1 MVAAGAQAAAGARA
15 AARPAFA
22 RPRADDTFGRFGLS
36 RRRAVPILRAP
47 RAVAGG
53 VSRPARGESS
63 PRAPRDVRDDA
74 ALESLL
80 ANVRVALRV
89 SGPAETHASAMIWGD
104 GENLGMPTRWC
115 LRHDGARFLEE
126 ALGSELSYVSGCD
139 HRDESM
145 DESMDGSEPALS
157 PADLT
162 HVTAWETDFTGYTQR
177 LALDD
182 REAALLS
189 GWTRCHFWAK
199 PEARSFLRLEL
210 LSSEDVEDGSE
221 GDKRL
226 ADDAFYVA
234 ASLRDGLLRAVIA
247 IDKETHLPARMTA
260 RVCGD
265 EERWTFAEWAPLSDF
280 ASNGSSG
287 SSGSSV
293 LKRRDTGDA
302 CESGAMVPGLTV
314 LEGSA
319 GGKQTFRVTGA
330 RRNSGVTEKRKET
343 FYRAPR
349 RSAETKPLTQKKTA
363 TDKASNETGDASRVR
378 ASPRN
383 AGGVS
388 FVEGV
393 APEVVI
399 ERARSSHVL
408 VRPLIDG
415 IDVGP
420 FILDTGASGLVIT
433 KAAAEKLAACAS
445 FGEVFVSGVS
455 GKVPCRFRR
464 ASELRLGPLLVD
476 RPVFMEM
483 ALGGIVSGAADPVAG
498 IVGFD
503 AFKSAVVEVGPGGA
517 PVRIYDP
524 STFKAHEKW
533 AWHEIALVS
542 NVPHAYATF
551 STVARDTTLDTT
563 LDDDDDASPVTTTV
577 NDDDTRG
584 DTNEKSR
591 SRSSV
596 SGVFMIDSGAGGA
609 DAIFHKRAV
618 ETLGLRSILPPPPAG
633 GARGTS
639 RVRGVGGSDG
649 ESSGATRAYRGEL
662 EWLELTVSNSE
673 QQTAA
678 NGSSARRDEDVR
690 TCPETVSPFG
700 RKNEEN
706 EESLHLGSGGRFEKL
721 DVLLA
726 ADAGF
731 DLSEHSVGLICAN
744 ALNTRRVVYD
754 VPNRRVALLVDGV
767 DVSPCE
773 SLLCAGPLD
782 WERAPSREG
791 VAADGTALPT
801 PTAEEL
807 ELFGESL
814 RFGQNE

>member
-53 VSRPARGESS
+53 VSRPARRE
-63 PRAPRDVRDDA
+63 PRPPRDVPDA

-104 GENLGMPTRWC
+104 GENLGMPVRWC

-126 ALGSELSYVSGCD
+126 ALGPELSYVSGCD
-139 HRDESM
+139 HTSL
-145 DESMDGSEPALS
+145 DESMDGSEPAVS
-157 PADLT
+157 PEHT

-182 REAALLS
+182 REAALLF

-210 LSSEDVEDGSE
+210 LSREDVEDGSYE
-221 GDKRL
+221 DGSDESS
-226 ADDAFYVA
+226 DDAFYVA

-247 IDKETHLPARMTA
+247 IDKETHLPTRMTA

-280 ASNGSSG
+280 ASNENGSNG
-287 SSGSSV
+287 SNGSSV
-293 LKRRDTGDA
+293 SKRKAPSLNA
-302 CESGAMVPGLTV
+302 CEAGMMVPGLTT

-330 RRNSGVTEKRKET
+330 RRNSGVTEKRKEA

-349 RSAETKPLTQKKTA
+349 TSETKRFYENENG
-363 TDKASNETGDASRVR
+363 DASNETADASV
-378 ASPRN
+378 ASHERN

-388 FVEGV
+388 FVRGV

-399 ERARSSHVL
+399 ERGHRSSHVL
-408 VRPLIDG
+408 VCPLIDG

-433 KAAAEKLAACAS
+433 KAAAEKLRLQS

-464 ASELRLGPLLVD
+464 ASEMRLGPLLVD

-483 ALGGIVSGAADPVAG
+483 ALGGIVSGVSDPVAG

-517 PVRIYDP
+517 PVRIHDP
-524 STFKAHEKW
+524 RTFKAHEKW

-542 NVPHAYATF
+542 NVPHAFATF
-551 STVARDTTLDTT
+551 GVARDTTRDTT
-563 LDDDDDASPVTTTV
+563 LDDDDEASPVTAA
-577 NDDDTRG
+577 NDDDTRDG
-584 DTNEKSR
+584 GRDISR
-591 SRSSV
+591 SRETSV
-596 SGVFMIDSGAGGA
+596 SGAFMIDSGAGGA
-609 DAIFHKRAV
+609 DAIFHERAV
-618 ETLGLRSILPPPPAG
+618 EALGLRSILPPPPTG

-662 EWLELTVSNSE
+662 EWLELVSTGTVS
-673 QQTAA
+673 
-678 NGSSARRDEDVR
+678 SA
-690 TCPETVSPFG
+690 
-700 RKNEEN
+700 KKKEEA
-706 EESLHLGSGGRFEKL
+706 LLRLGSGGRFEKL
-721 DVLLA
+721 NVLLA

-754 VPNRRVALLVDGV
+754 VPNRRVALLIDGV

-782 WERAPSREG
+782 WERVTRTP
-791 VAADGTALPT
+791 DGTALPT

>member
-1 MVAAGAQAAAGARA
+1 
-15 AARPAFA
+15 
-22 RPRADDTFGRFGLS
+22 
-36 RRRAVPILRAP
+36 
-47 RAVAGG
+47 
-53 VSRPARGESS
+53 
-63 PRAPRDVRDDA
+63 
-74 ALESLL
+74 
-80 ANVRVALRV
+80 
-89 SGPAETHASAMIWGD
+89 
-104 GENLGMPTRWC
+104 
-115 LRHDGARFLEE
+115 
-126 ALGSELSYVSGCD
+126 
-139 HRDESM
+139 
-145 DESMDGSEPALS
+145 
-157 PADLT
+157 
-162 HVTAWETDFTGYTQR
+162 
-177 LALDD
+177 
-182 REAALLS
+182 
-189 GWTRCHFWAK
+189 
-199 PEARSFLRLEL
+199 
-210 LSSEDVEDGSE
+210 
-221 GDKRL
+221 
-226 ADDAFYVA
+226 
-234 ASLRDGLLRAVIA
+234 
-247 IDKETHLPARMTA
+247 
-260 RVCGD
+260 
-265 EERWTFAEWAPLSDF
+265 
-280 ASNGSSG
+280 
-287 SSGSSV
+287 
-293 LKRRDTGDA
+293 
-302 CESGAMVPGLTV
+302 
-314 LEGSA
+314 
-319 GGKQTFRVTGA
+319 
-330 RRNSGVTEKRKET
+330 
-343 FYRAPR
+343 
-349 RSAETKPLTQKKTA
+349 
-363 TDKASNETGDASRVR
+363 
-378 ASPRN
+378 
-383 AGGVS
+383 
-388 FVEGV
+388 
-393 APEVVI
+393 
-399 ERARSSHVL
+399 
-408 VRPLIDG
+408 
-415 IDVGP
+415 
-420 FILDTGASGLVIT
+420 
-433 KAAAEKLAACAS
+433 
-445 FGEVFVSGVS
+445 VSGVS

-551 STVARDTTLDTT
+551 STVARDTTRDTT

-662 EWLELTVSNSE
+662 EWLELVSNSE

-678 NGSSARRDEDVR
+678 NGSESRDEDVEDVR
-690 TCPETVSPFG
+690 TSVSPFG
-700 RKNEEN
+700 RNNEEN
-706 EESLHLGSGGRFEKL
+706 EESRLGSGGRFERL

>member
-157 PADLT
+157 PRSLT

-221 GDKRL
+221 SSGDESSESS
-226 ADDAFYVA
+226 DDAFYVA

-280 ASNGSSG
+280 ASFQNGS
-287 SSGSSV
+287 
-293 LKRRDTGDA
+293 DTGDA

-363 TDKASNETGDASRVR
+363 TDKTSNETGDASPAR

-551 STVARDTTLDTT
+551 STVARDTTRDTT

-577 NDDDTRG
+577 NDDGTRG
-584 DTNEKSR
+584 DTDRSR

-618 ETLGLRSILPPPPAG
+618 DTLGLRSILPPPPAG

-662 EWLELTVSNSE
+662 EWLELVSNSE

-678 NGSSARRDEDVR
+678 NGSSARRDEDVEDVW
-690 TCPETVSPFG
+690 TSVSPFG

-706 EESLHLGSGGRFEKL
+706 EESVCLGSGGRFERL

>member
-1 MVAAGAQAAAGARA
+1 
-15 AARPAFA
+15 
-22 RPRADDTFGRFGLS
+22 
-36 RRRAVPILRAP
+36 
-47 RAVAGG
+47 
-53 VSRPARGESS
+53 
-63 PRAPRDVRDDA
+63 
-74 ALESLL
+74 
-80 ANVRVALRV
+80 
-89 SGPAETHASAMIWGD
+89 
-104 GENLGMPTRWC
+104 
-115 LRHDGARFLEE
+115 
-126 ALGSELSYVSGCD
+126 
-139 HRDESM
+139 
-145 DESMDGSEPALS
+145 
-157 PADLT
+157 
-162 HVTAWETDFTGYTQR
+162 
-177 LALDD
+177 
-182 REAALLS
+182 
-189 GWTRCHFWAK
+189 
-199 PEARSFLRLEL
+199 
-210 LSSEDVEDGSE
+210 LSSEDVEDGRESS
-221 GDKRL
+221 GDESSD
-226 ADDAFYVA
+226 DDAFYVA

-280 ASNGSSG
+280 ASNENGSSPGSSG
-287 SSGSSV
+287 SSGSSGTSGTSV
-293 LKRRDTGDA
+293 LKKRRDTGDA
-302 CESGAMVPGLTV
+302 CESGAMMVPGLTV

-349 RSAETKPLTQKKTA
+349 RSAEAKRDEKKTVS
-363 TDKASNETGDASRVR
+363 TKASNETGDEASPR

-388 FVEGV
+388 FVKGV
-393 APEVVI
+393 APEVII

-533 AWHEIALVS
+533 VWHEIALVS
-542 NVPHAYATF
+542 NVPHAFATF
-551 STVARDTTLDTT
+551 GVARASDTT
-563 LDDDDDASPVTTTV
+563 LDDDDDASPVTAA
-577 NDDDTRG
+577 NDDGTRG
-584 DTNEKSR
+584 DTNRSR

-618 ETLGLRSILPPPPAG
+618 DTLGLRSILPPPPTG

-662 EWLELTVSNSE
+662 EWLELISTGTVPMKK
-673 QQTAA
+673 QTAA
-678 NGSSARRDEDVR
+678 NASARRDEDVG
-690 TCPETVSPFG
+690 TSSAVSPFG
-700 RKNEEN
+700 QKDEEN
-706 EESLHLGSGGRFEKL
+706 EESRLGSGGRFEKL
-721 DVLLA
+721 NVLLA